1 MICLLTYRYLSVFWM
16 QSVPLEYF
24 YQVRK
29 NRRNPLKADDIEP
42 DIDWARDFGSRSSR
56 GSRHAAG
63 GDSNENEYVKVKQE
77 VIDDDDV
84 METDDV
90 SSKYSFVKLNVV
102 EV

>member
-1 MICLLTYRYLSVFWM
+1 M

-29 NRRNPLKADDIEP
+29 IRRKPLKAEDVEP
-42 DIDWARDFGSRSSR
+42 DTDWARDFGSRSSR
-56 GSRHAAG
+56 GSRHGAG

-77 VIDDDDV
+77 AIDDNDHDDDHDDDV

-90 SSKYSFVKLNVV
+90 PSKYSFVKLYTVL